1 MLALLSAVGAW
12 AQVPFLTSNAPE
24 NGVWDANTHWYFI
37 SFPNSDGYHTG
48 GYLAAEG
55 KGYVDATKYSNAG
68 VSNGKLLIT
77 KTEKPIKYSAL
88 WCMVGD
94 VENGYTFY
102 NRMNP
107 YLKLGINTNN
117 VAKLYK
123 SDGTYEN
130 VQFSF
135 KYQASTSQ
143 NFLDC
148 ATFYYGTNSRLN
160 NRDGGSASDYLSVWT
175 DNRALSDPG
184 SAIKIEEVTDL
195 ELQQMEPIVPVSTQE
210 TKNYFYIQSE
220 RSGKYANY
228 TGDASQISQTNRLL
242 ASSVWYVTDNEDGYY
257 LHNYNTNKK
266 YSTTSS
272 FTDAGT
278 KVYIKENPYCAG
290 YMCISTNANL
300 ATANSCW
307 DEQGYETT
315 VGTYNPRVTDFEGTS
330 WSIVP
335 ITTEIA
341 KEELTNTISYLQ
353 TYFSL
358 DNTVGQYTLSEPN
371 RESLNAAVTAAQNLC
386 NSQSASIDECLNQ
399 INTLNRYIDLAV
411 LITPEKGKFYR
422 LKNVTSGRYMAD
434 VDGSPKMKNAS
445 NPENRA
451 ITIFYLDENN
461 ELLSYSLG
469 QYLNCGGKNFA
480 AVGTKYTGEFGVAY
494 GGVRANVVT
503 YKNNGGWTFGNK
515 NDGDPID
522 KGGSVDKAGYNWT
535 FEEVTWLPV
544 PMNQTA
550 GYATIFSPV
559 TLELS
564 EGRVKAYTADVNDGE
579 NKVTLI
585 SKDKVLP
592 NTGMILEYVSGIEN
606 GYVYLQVI
614 NDVAPGTSDM
624 TGSFEK
630 KSIPVAAYVL
640 SMQNSTVGL
649 YKAQMT
655 NSAWI
660 NNAFRAY
667 LPESKVSAGARFLT
681 FDFDDNAETGISAVE
696 IEEVAPAN
704 AAIYDLS
711 GRRVQSAKSGL
722 YIINGKKVIK

>member
-12 AQVPFLTSNAPE
+12 AQGSFEPSNAPTG
-24 NGVWDANTHWYFI
+24 GVWDPNTHWYFI
-37 SFPNSDGYHTG
+37 SFPNSDEFHSG

-55 KGYVDATKYSNAG
+55 NGYIDATNYSNG
-68 VSNGKLLIT
+68 VSNGKILIT

-94 VENGYTFY
+94 AENGYTFY

-107 YLKLGINTNN
+107 YLKLGIKDN

-143 NFLDC
+143 GWSGY
-148 ATFYYGTNSRLN
+148 ATFYYGTNSRFN
-160 NRDGGSASDYLSVWT
+160 NQDAGGNRSDYLTVWSS
-175 DNRALSDPG
+175 DNALSDNG
-184 SAIKIEEVTDL
+184 SALKIEAVTGD
-195 ELQQMEPIVPVSTQE
+195 ELQQMQPSVPVSNQE
-210 TKNYFYIQSE
+210 MKNYFFIQSE

-242 ASSVWYVTDNEDGYY
+242 ASSVWYVTDNDGGYY

-266 YSTTSS
+266 YNTTSS

-290 YMCISTNANL
+290 YMCISTDENL
-300 ATANSCW
+300 ASNCW
-307 DEQGYETT
+307 DDQGNETN
-315 VGTYNPRVTDFEGTS
+315 VGIWHPEVTDFEGTS
-330 WSIVP
+330 WSLVP
-335 ITTEIA
+335 ITAEAA
-341 KEELTNTISYLQ
+341 KEVLTNTISDLQ
-353 TYFSL
+353 TYFDSN
-358 DNTVGQYTLSEPN
+358 NTVGQYTLSVADRQDFN
-371 RESLNAAVTAAQNLC
+371 SAVSVAQNVC
-386 NSQSASIDECLNQ
+386 NNQSASIDECLNQ
-399 INTLNRYIDLAV
+399 INTLNGYREKAV

-422 LKNVTSGRYMAD
+422 LKNVVSGRYMAD
-434 VDGSPKMKNAS
+434 VDGSPKMKD
-445 NPENRA
+445 PLDTENRA
-451 ITIFYLDENN
+451 ITIFYLGENN

-469 QYLNCGGKNFA
+469 QYLNCLDKNFA
-480 AVGTKYTGEFGVAY
+480 AVDTKYAGEFGVAY
-494 GGVRANVVT
+494 GGVTPNVVT

-515 NDGDPID
+515 NDGESID
-522 KGGSVDKAGYNWT
+522 KGNGVNANGYNWT
-535 FEEVTWLPV
+535 FEKVTWLPV

-559 TLELS
+559 ALELS
-564 EGRVKAYTADVNDGE
+564 EGRVKAYTAEVNDE
-579 NKVTLI
+579 KNKVKLI
-585 SKDKVLP
+585 SKEKVLP
-592 NTGMILEYVSGIEN
+592 NTGMILEYVSGIQE
-606 GYVYLQVI
+606 GCVYLQVT
-614 NDVAPGTSDM
+614 DGVAPGTSHM

-630 KSIPVAAYVL
+630 KSIDEAAYVL
-640 SMQNSTVGL
+640 SMQNSKVGL
-649 YKAQMT
+649 YKAQVT
-655 NSAWI
+655 NGAWI

-667 LPESKVSAGARFLT
+667 LPASAVSAGARFLT
-681 FDFDDNAETGISAVE
+681 FDFDDNAETGINAVE
-696 IEEVAPAN
+696 IEEAAPAN

>member
-12 AQVPFLTSNAPE
+12 AQGSFEPSNAPTG
-24 NGVWDANTHWYFI
+24 GVWDANTHWYFI
-37 SFPNSDGYHTG
+37 SFPNSDGFHTG

-55 KGYVDATKYSNAG
+55 NGYVDEPNYDTNTGISK
-68 VSNGKLLIT
+68 GKILIT

-94 VENGYTFY
+94 EQNGYTFY

-107 YLKLGINTNN
+107 YLKLGIKDN

-143 NFLDC
+143 SLSGY
-148 ATFYYGTNSRLN
+148 ATFYYGTNSRFTN
-160 NRDGGSASDYLSVWT
+160 QDAGGSASDYLSVW
-175 DNRALSDPG
+175 SDDRSLADAG
-184 SAIKIEEVTDL
+184 CAIKIEAVTGDEL
-195 ELQQMEPIVPVSTQE
+195 EQMVPNVPVSTQE
-210 TKNYFYIQSE
+210 MKNYFYIQSE

-242 ASSVWYVTDNEDGYY
+242 ASSVWYVTANDDGYY

-290 YMCISTNANL
+290 YMCISTSENL
-300 ATANSCW
+300 AENCW
-307 DEQGYETT
+307 DDQGSETK
-315 VGTYNPRVTDFEGTS
+315 VGVWNPRVTDFQGTS
-330 WSIVP
+330 WRIVP

-341 KEELTNTISYLQ
+341 KAELTNTINYLQ

-358 DNTVGQYTLSEPN
+358 DNTVGQYTLSESDRVSFN
-371 RESLNAAVTAAQNLC
+371 NAVADAQ
-386 NSQSASIDECLNQ
+386 SVYDDQSASIDDCLNK
-399 INTLNRYIDLAV
+399 INTLNGYIELAV

-422 LKNVTSGRYMAD
+422 LKNVVSGRYMAD
-434 VDGSPKMKNAS
+434 VDGSPKMKNALDK
-445 NPENRA
+445 ENRA
-451 ITIFYLDENN
+451 ITIFYLGENN

-469 QYLNCGGKNFA
+469 QYLNCGDKSFA
-480 AVGTKYTGEFGVAY
+480 AVDTKYAGEFGVAY
-494 GGVRANVVT
+494 GGARANVVT
-503 YKNNGGWTFGNK
+503 YKNNNGWAFGNK
-515 NDGDPID
+515 NDGQSID
-522 KGGSVDKAGYNWT
+522 KGDNVNANGYNWT
-535 FEEVTWLPV
+535 FEKVTWLPV

-559 TLELS
+559 ALELS
-564 EGRVKAYTADVNDGE
+564 SSRVKAYTAEVNDGE

-592 NTGMILEYVSGIEN
+592 NTGMILEYVSGIEG

-614 NDVAPGTSDM
+614 DDVASGTSDM

-630 KSIPVAAYVL
+630 KSIEEAAYVL
-640 SMQNSTVGL
+640 SRQNSTVGL

-655 NSAWI
+655 NGAWI

-667 LPESKVSAGARFLT
+667 LLESEVSAGARFLT

-696 IEEVAPAN
+696 IEEAAPAN